1 MIPYLEPFVK
11 FRRLNLAYIEHDG
24 STELAEVFPLL
35 ETTVFGCRA
44 GRAAALRAKEVE
56 LDKLTLALLTGLAHV
71 DEWNKQLEEAG
82 IENPIVS
89 PILLPDYTRKVR

>member
-1 MIPYLEPFVK
+1 MQPMSVT
-11 FRRLNLAYIEHDG
+11 A
-24 STELAEVFPLL
+24 S
-35 ETTVFGCRA
+35 ETRTSLSWRTRPRKT

-56 LDKLTLALLTGLAHV
+56 LGKLTLAHV
-71 DEWNKQLEEAG
+71 DEWNKQVEEAG